1 MAIELFDEAGNP
13 LTEAEVLEALGQQS
27 GSQQNTP
34 GWRKALQEDAE
45 KGKQAVKDAE
55 AAQARA
61 EAAERKAAILEAGVD
76 LTTPLGKYFAENYK
90 GDATAEA
97 VKDAAGVIGV
107 IPISQTPAVQA
118 EAAALN
124 RINNASTS
132 SSAPDPALDEL
143 AQIEAFDIRGDGKA
157 FDAYVAKLGL
167 RVDGNDM
174 GAKWDSN
181 PFTPVTTPAR

>member
-13 LTEAEVLEALGQQS
+13 LTEAEVLEALGQQN

-45 KGKQAVKDAE
+45 KGKQAIKDAE